1 MLIVPHRQRLQCAL
15 AARRGRFYN
24 RGDVVVPC
32 CHPIGGPR
40 DQARAPCRHLV
51 AARRARPPG
60 LREEQSRR
68 AAPDAHDRIDGHAD
82 SGADRASSSASAE
95 PGAQPAIREALG
107 TIAKIEVMKLD
118 EALQRTKLFT
128 ISKPKEVEEVL
139 KAINVDQTPGGH
151 LRRCP
156 DQLVLVM
163 QDESGTAKGEVGLCD
178 VDTLGPEFTPT
189 GGGRKA
195 IQIADEETFRKDL
208 KLPKSAPKK

>member
-1 MLIVPHRQRLQCAL
+1 VTKLVRHAATSLLL
-15 AARRGRFYN
+15 AVLVLPACGKN
-24 RGDVVVPC
+24 NPAE
-32 CHPIGGPR
+32 PPPTPT
-40 DQARAPCRHLV
+40 ASASAEATPPAP
-51 AARRARPPG
+51 A
-60 LREEQSRR
+60 
-68 AAPDAHDRIDGHAD
+68 
-82 SGADRASSSASAE
+82 ASSSASAE